1 MQSRPQTY
9 GRIVLQGLDIERL
22 GVGDDKDEC
31 ESALSAAS
39 RGSNAVSDLGTTLT
53 LHLHLF
59 SDYCPT
65 AVENFYN
72 MINSGVD
79 GSVPAECPKLEG
91 SVVGHVTRGGMIEL
105 GVSPIMSALAA
116 SSTVGDKKPNR
127 PFGFFADEGLG
138 GDNGEVGSETPKH
151 SHAGFLS
158 MCNMGANTNA
168 SKFFITL
175 RACPELDG
183 KHTVFGRVLTANAPM
198 VGIKGKT
205 ADATMAPFDVSQF
218 NTSCFVGNQNC
229 VDPLAQPFCSTGL
242 ERLLALAAHPQ
253 LKLHPKTG
261 IPQSKIIVSSASINT
276 RVSEVADNTNNLFRL
291 GALKA
296 QGFGAV
302 LAQAMERARAASVVQ
317 LTSSMRGK
325 RRGRDDDAEEEDD
338 VDTTGMTALDAALAS
353 LAKGAAQDKL
363 TKNQPDNG
371 DAENAVVFKAERT
384 SKRRRAELFV
394 PASATE
400 KKLVTTAI
408 PTKGNEVDG
417 LKIDDSFNNTTT
429 TNADANM
436 PFLDRKPQKSQSK
449 VVDGMMIIK
458 NNLSGISGD
467 AATASRPPRNPLAG
481 NFDIFDANSLA
492 FNNNISDIQDV
503 QRQRRHAFDRKQR
516 KAAQAVEMQKHKK
529 AQKRLAKSKNKK

>member
-22 GVGDDKDEC
+22 GVGDDRDEC
-31 ESALSAAS
+31 ESGLSAAS

-72 MINSGVD
+72 MVNSGGTD
-79 GSVPAECPKLEG
+79 DSVPAECPKLEG
-91 SVVGHVTRGGMIEL
+91 SIVGHVSRGDMIEL
-105 GVSPIMSALAA
+105 GVSSTMSALPA

-138 GDNGEVGSETPKH
+138 PLDASDSTVPPKH
-151 SHAGFLS
+151 THAGFLS

-218 NTSCFVGNQNC
+218 NTSCFAANQNGG
-229 VDPLAQPFCSTGL
+229 DAHAQPFCSTGL

-261 IPQSKIIVSSASINT
+261 IPQSKIMVSSASITT

-338 VDTTGMTALDAALAS
+338 VDTTGMSALDAALAS

-363 TKNQPDNG
+363 SKNQPNG
-371 DAENAVVFKAERT
+371 EAENAVVFRAERT

-417 LKIDDSFNNTTT
+417 LRIDGTFNHNGSSV
-429 TNADANM
+429 DANM

-449 VVDGMMIIK
+449 VVDGLMIIK
-458 NNLSGISGD
+458 NNLSGVSGD
-467 AATASRPPRNPLAG
+467 VAIATRPPRNPLAG
-481 NFDIFDANSLA
+481 NFDIFDANALA

-516 KAAQAVEMQKHKK
+516 KAIQAVEMQKHKK
-529 AQKRLAKSKNKK
+529 AQKRLSKSRNKK